1 MKMRIAV
8 LAATVP
14 IASSAWADTWTSAVT
29 ISALQP
35 LVDQEGGVVRV
46 YLTSNISTSCGNTNI
61 FDFVFT
67 NGVAAANS
75 ALVAVIGRPFRHYRL
90 GNPSNHSY
98 MCSSNPKL
106 KDIPSINANG
116 KCCGWTHSHSSVVRR
131 PSKAT
136 PLSTTRTTGARRDR
150 KR

>member
-8 LAATVP
+8 LAATVL

-29 ISALQP
+29 MSALQP

-75 ALVAVIGRPFRHYRL
+75 ALVAGLYVALNNGTAVTFLLATSCSPFSAPMIT
-90 GNPSNHSY
+90 G
-98 MCSSNPKL
+98 M
-106 KDIPSINANG
+106 
-116 KCCGWTHSHSSVVRR
+116 SVG
-131 PSKAT
+131 P
-136 PLSTTRTTGARRDR
+136 P
-150 KR
+150 